1 MLKIQNSITISA
13 SNLRISEESKFFEK
27 LGAYMSEHIHDTSD
41 DNFEQDVLK
50 SDVPVLVDFWA
61 EWCGPCKML
70 TPALEAIAADYAD
83 KLKIVKVNVD
93 DNSKTPAQYG
103 VRGIPNL
110 ILFKNGDVAANHVGA
125 VSKTDLAKFID
136 DNI

>member
-1 MLKIQNSITISA
+1 
-13 SNLRISEESKFFEK
+13 
-27 LGAYMSEHIHDTSD
+27 MSDHIHDTSD

-70 TPALEAIAADYAD
+70 SPALEAVAADYNG
-83 KLKIVKVNVD
+83 KLKVVKVNVD
-93 DNSKTPAQYG
+93 NNNKTPAQYG

-110 ILFKNGDVAANHVGA
+110 ILFKNGAVAANHVGA

-136 DNI
+136 DNL